1 MQIQM
6 FCAIRKIQN
15 KFNLHSQAETSLE
28 VRGSG
33 DGILK
38 ISIYVIL
45 RAGSKALSFV
55 SESNSCVF
63 KQSCMAARTCAGV
76 GKVLT
81 TWYLQSTKLKF
92 KEIYVF
98 MRLQCGVIK
107 SQMNV

>member
-1 MQIQM
+1 MRLKFYSLIFMQIQM

-45 RAGSKALSFV
+45 RAGS
-55 SESNSCVF
+55 EGIVF
-63 KQSCMAARTCAGV
+63 C
-76 GKVLT
+76 
-81 TWYLQSTKLKF
+81 
-92 KEIYVF
+92 E
-98 MRLQCGVIK
+98 
-107 SQMNV
+107 